1 MKFSVILLILIQFPL
16 HAQCNPEYTYFDTI
30 PASVNIIDGDSCFY
44 TNDIDVLDTLISE
57 NGLDYDS
64 PLELGTQTWNNG
76 RVKILVAGNYGND
89 SGVNDT
95 IFVLPD
101 SIGNWNELSAL
112 YLEWNRI
119 AEIPPSFSQLTNM
132 QSLYI
137 SNNRVQNLPED
148 FGNLS
153 NLYLLDAGYNEL
165 DSLPESFCNLENL
178 NYLWLFN
185 NEISF
190 IPTCICSLDINW
202 NDMDAAWYPYFA
214 IGGNQL
220 CDDVPECIAN
230 SEHFH
235 TSLDQF
241 YYSFQVCMPQDCNIE
256 LTETTQEG
264 IIVSID
270 DDDWGFV
277 EGSYEVGDSILSV
290 FSPGE
295 IPVSFVVLPPF
306 PNPVL
311 IDSVNLLFQ
320 LPEEDQVIISIV
332 DSCLVTILS
341 LDTLVMAGNHSLLF
355 NVADFSE
362 GFYRWIIQAGDSS
375 EVRGDIKI
383 GGSLSVFSEGPFL
396 PTSFDLHQNYPN
408 PFNPV
413 TTIRYDL
420 PMGAEV
426 ELAVYDLLGREVA
439 MLVSVWQEAGN
450 HQIIW
455 DAHSYSAGIYFIQM
469 TSGHNRQVQKLIL
482 LK

>member
-16 HAQCNPEYTYFDTI
+16 HAQCDPEYTYFDTI

-44 TNDIDVLDTLISE
+44 TNDIDVFDILISE

-76 RVKILVAGNYGND
+76 RLKILVAGNYGND

-137 SNNRVQNLPED
+137 SNNRVQSLPED

-185 NEISF
+185 NEINF

-220 CDDVPECIAN
+220 CDDVPECIAS
-230 SEHFH
+230 SEHFNI
-235 TSLDQF
+235 SLDQF
-241 YYSFQVCMPQDCNIE
+241 YYSFMITDSQDC
-256 LTETTQEG
+256 
-264 IIVSID
+264 
-270 DDDWGFV
+270 
-277 EGSYEVGDSILSV
+277 EVAG
-290 FSPGE
+290 
-295 IPVSFVVLPPF
+295 
-306 PNPVL
+306 
-311 IDSVNLLFQ
+311 
-320 LPEEDQVIISIV
+320 IV
-332 DSCLVTILS
+332 DNGYYPNKFKLY
-341 LDTLVMAGNHSLLF
+341 N
-355 NVADFSE
+355 
-362 GFYRWIIQAGDSS
+362 
-375 EVRGDIKI
+375 
-383 GGSLSVFSEGPFL
+383 P
-396 PTSFDLHQNYPN
+396 YPN
-408 PFNPV
+408 PFNPT
-413 TTIRYDL
+413 TTIEFSIPQTEFVTVKVYNIVGHEITTLIND
-420 PMGAEV
+420 
-426 ELAVYDLLGREVA
+426 ELFTGNYSIKWDGR
-439 MLVSVWQEAGN
+439 
-450 HQIIW
+450 HQP
-455 DAHSYSAGIYFIQM
+455 SGLYF
-469 TSGHNRQVQKLIL
+469 VQIESRSFSKTRKMVLI
-482 LK
+482 K